1 MANYPEFVNEEGYL
15 TNEPAIVRAAAA
27 KIGAD
32 HVYYFN
38 YDWRLDPMLMR
49 KNCVAMWSEQS
60 AKLAMIK

>member
-32 HVYYFN
+32 HVSVSYTH
-38 YDWRLDPMLMR
+38 LDVYKRQLLSMP
-49 KNCVAMWSEQS
+49 
-60 AKLAMIK
+60 AMIRMHPN